1 VDLAINQSPRGL
13 SFDIFD
19 KFTQQEYACIDII
32 CILHVHSNTYITAKL
47 GIINCPFYR
56 FLSHFSSK
64 YFLHLSDGRSY
75 CPFDQWRLQLKM
87 AKCLLNR
94 EKFLLAIQ
102 RFPYPFIQNLL
113 SGDLFKS
120 PLCLCSSSPIYLLYS
135 VRSSLYTLS
144 LLFPALFPSLV

>member
-1 VDLAINQSPRGL
+1 MGL

-32 CILHVHSNTYITAKL
+32 CILHVHSNIYITAKL

-64 YFLHLSDGRSY
+64 YFLHFSDGQSY
-75 CPFDQWRLQLKM
+75 CPSEQLRLQLKT

-94 EKFLLAIQ
+94 EKFLFAIQ
-102 RFPYPFIQNLL
+102 RFPNPFIQNLL
-113 SGDLFKS
+113 SGDLF
-120 PLCLCSSSPIYLLYS
+120 
-135 VRSSLYTLS
+135 
-144 LLFPALFPSLV
+144 